1 VGDSS
6 ILYGL
11 AGKPSASPVLWM
23 DPRLT
28 MPHPEAPEFVAF
40 ERDLIERARRAGVR
54 RIVLDRPQ
62 TWTHLTFDD
71 FPQLTAL
78 TKNGGCGVRSF
89 GGARVLEICPA
100 S

>member
-1 VGDSS
+1 
-6 ILYGL
+6 
-11 AGKPSASPVLWM
+11 
-23 DPRLT
+23 

-62 TWTHLTFDD
+62 TWTHLTFDH
-71 FPQLTAL
+71 FPQLVAL

-89 GGARVLEICPA
+89 GGARVLEICP